1 MIYCRT
7 IDNPLTIEAL
17 KKDLYLIC
25 DIYSSAIQKKKNVEN
40 GSSNFQALMVK
51 SERPTSKG

>member
-1 MIYCRT
+1 MINCRT

-17 KKDLYLIC
+17 KRICILYVTF
-25 DIYSSAIQKKKNVEN
+25 IQVAFKRKNVEN

-51 SERPTSKG
+51 LKRPISKG